1 MSIIDVGAGWSL
13 DWEWHGVGL
22 ESESG
27 DLHVVAPH
35 DGGVVIAVID
45 GLGHGPDAAVAAR
58 VIAGALE
65 EHAGDPIEQLVRR
78 CHDRARPTR
87 GGVMS
92 LASFIAKDAI
102 LTWCGVGNV
111 EALLFRSTET
121 APSARETVTSHGG
134 VVGYQLPKLH
144 IDSLVV
150 ASEDL
155 LVMATDGIKSGFE
168 VVVDRLAP
176 PAVTVQTVM
185 NRHSRS
191 SDDALVMAA
200 RFIRDPS

>member
-1 MSIIDVGAGWSL
+1 MSVIDVGGGWSL
-13 DWEWHGVGL
+13 DWDWHGVGL

-27 DLHVVAPH
+27 DLHVVARH

-45 GLGHGPDAAVAAR
+45 GLGHGPDAAVASRA
-58 VIAGALE
+58 IASALQ
-65 EHAGDPIEQLVRR
+65 EHAGDPIDQLVRR
-78 CHDRARPTR
+78 CHERARPTR

-92 LASFIAKDAI
+92 VASFVARDAI

-121 APSARETVTSHGG
+121 APSAKETVTSHGG
-134 VVGYQLPKLH
+134 IVGYQLPKLH
-144 IDSLVV
+144 VENLAI

-155 LVMATDGIKSGFE
+155 LVMATDGIESGFE
-168 VVVDRLAP
+168 VFVDHRAP
-176 PAVTVQTVM
+176 PTITVQTVM
-185 NRHSRS
+185 RQHARS
-191 SDDALVMAA
+191 SDDALVVAA